1 MTDLSRIAAIMSGI
15 GISVTSAQAL
25 SGGHSRETWLVT
37 CADNRRVVL
46 RFGDAHSHIEAAILN
61 RARTVVPVPEV
72 IAGGAGFLISEFVEG
87 QTLEEL
93 LRAGIAAGEGEALAV
108 QLGQS
113 VAAIGIVEFDRPG
126 FFTDGDMS
134 IGKPL
139 PQAHQLAPMCAEWLS
154 KSGRFT
160 SSEIERWEAPCTQNF
175 EILAPLNQIS
185 RLVHSDMNPKN
196 IIVDRVDGGWKLKAF
211 IDWEFAHSGCP
222 YADVGNFCR
231 FASEYPKGF
240 LRSFVKAFEDA
251 APLITED
258 WQKQARVLDMI
269 ALSDLASRPVGHVV
283 GDKAEALIRSW
294 SANGIPPLV

>member
-1 MTDLSRIAAIMSGI
+1 MTDLSRIAAIMSDMD
-15 GISVTSAQAL
+15 ISVASAQAL

-46 RFGDAHSHIEAAILN
+46 RFGGAHSHIEAAILS
-61 RARTVVPVPEV
+61 RSKTVVPVPEV
-72 IAGGAGFLISEFVEG
+72 IACGAGFLVSEFVEG

-93 LRAGIAAGEGEALAV
+93 LRAGIAAGEGEALAA

-113 VAAIGIVEFDRPG
+113 AAAIGTVEFDRSG
-126 FFTDGDMS
+126 FFTDGDLS
-134 IGKPL
+134 VGKTL
-139 PQAHQLAPMCAEWLS
+139 PQAHQLAPLCAEWLS

-160 SSEIERWEAPCTQNF
+160 SSETERWKAQCAQNF
-175 EILAPLNQIS
+175 EILTPLNQIS

-222 YADVGNFCR
+222 FADVGNFCR

-251 APLITED
+251 APLTTEE
-258 WQKQARVLDMI
+258 WQQQARVLDMI

-283 GDKAEALIRSW
+283 GDKAAALIRSW
-294 SANGIPPLV
+294 TANGIPPLV